1 MQISTFLDRPRLVDL
16 AKDPLWSPERRKEDT
31 TDKALAIIDS
41 YRPRETRVDG
51 FKRQAAAY
59 AASMTRGLDATEEQ
73 RAGLAHRR
81 LIELLVGALDDSQQA
96 LSEALGLLESEAKE
110 IWIFRDKPV
119 TQDVFETT
127 WQSEQPDLFQ
137 QWKHLGT
144 KLGRGQ

>member
-1 MQISTFLDRPRLVDL
+1 MLNLTRAECAEKV
-16 AKDPLWSPERRKEDT
+16 A
-31 TDKALAIIDS
+31 AIIDS

-51 FKRQAAAY
+51 FKRQAAVY
-59 AASMTRGLDATEEQ
+59 AASMTRGLDATEAQ

-119 TQDVFETT
+119 TQDVFETA
-127 WQSEQPDLFQ
+127 WRAEQPDLFQ

-144 KLGRGQ
+144 KLGRGS